1 MRFIAQCRLPVYSR
15 HVSPRA
21 GTTARLAVPAET
33 VSCGGVPV
41 HPGDIVIADHDGIV
55 VLDPSRAVDQLTAAA
70 AVMTTEARVVERL
83 AAGTSLGD
91 CVNVTEHADR
101 LARGEPSK
109 LRFTV

>member
-1 MRFIAQCRLPVYSR
+1 
-15 HVSPRA
+15 
-21 GTTARLAVPAET
+21 
-33 VSCGGVPV
+33 VPV
-41 HPGDIVIADHDGIV
+41 HPGDIVIADHDGIG

-83 AAGTSLGD
+83 AAGISLGD